1 VAAFGGASGAGSR
14 EGAATLF
21 LIGYYE
27 FFNLVGALNS
37 SPWTAESFGGDPE
50 KASSAR
56 RYVKH
61 AIVNGAGASAIG
73 VAIGG
78 VWWPLIGT
86 AAAAAYTWWLYDRA
100 LTKAAQTGSAGW
112 ADSTGLGWKG
122 LSWLWARVA

>member
-1 VAAFGGASGAGSR
+1 MAAPGSAGPASR

-61 AIVNGAGASAIG
+61 AIVNGAIASALG
-73 VAIGG
+73 VLIGG
-78 VWWPLIGT
+78 TWWPLIGT
-86 AAAAAYTWWLYDRA
+86 GGAAAYTWWLYDKA
-100 LTKAAQTGSAGW
+100 LTKAQATGSAGW
-112 ADSTGLGWKG
+112 ESTAGGLGWKG
-122 LSWLWARVA
+122 LQW